1 MYTSVQSSLVFLPEL
16 YMSVCLH
23 VCLSVLRK
31 LSSRRRLRLR
41 ETNASDFNMD
51 DEAELPEGWAKHYS
65 KTWKVSFWVKHA
77 KKIFPS
83 NSWAY
88 VLMWIYWCF
97 SRSCLLVTFMHL
109 AWIPRQNHYPYVLFC
124 PSQKHYYFNSKT
136 GKQTWEFPTGEGSQN
151 EVYFSLYDY
160 AHREIIKLHW
170 AQNPS

>member
-1 MYTSVQSSLVFLPEL
+1 
-16 YMSVCLH
+16 MSVCLH

-83 NSWAY
+83 NS
-88 VLMWIYWCF
+88 
-97 SRSCLLVTFMHL
+97 
-109 AWIPRQNHYPYVLFC
+109 
-124 PSQKHYYFNSKT
+124 
-136 GKQTWEFPTGEGSQN
+136 
-151 EVYFSLYDY
+151 
-160 AHREIIKLHW
+160 
-170 AQNPS
+170 